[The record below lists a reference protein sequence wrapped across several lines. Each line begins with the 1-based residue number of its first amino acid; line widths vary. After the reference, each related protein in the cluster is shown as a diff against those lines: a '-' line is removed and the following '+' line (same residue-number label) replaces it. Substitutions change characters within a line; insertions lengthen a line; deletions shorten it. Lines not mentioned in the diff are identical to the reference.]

1 MFEMNL
7 KNPPI
12 YKTKL
17 KPFSNL
23 VLSKFFRATISD
35 SIYKV
40 MKLTG
45 AGSECRND
53 SAKLLTCKPHYT
65 SV

>member
-17 KPFSNL
+17 KLFSNL
-23 VLSKFFRATISD
+23 VLSKFLRATISD

-40 MKLTG
+40 IMKLTG
-45 AGSECRND
+45 AGSECRNE
-53 SAKLLTCKPHYT
+53 SAKLLTC
-65 SV
+65 